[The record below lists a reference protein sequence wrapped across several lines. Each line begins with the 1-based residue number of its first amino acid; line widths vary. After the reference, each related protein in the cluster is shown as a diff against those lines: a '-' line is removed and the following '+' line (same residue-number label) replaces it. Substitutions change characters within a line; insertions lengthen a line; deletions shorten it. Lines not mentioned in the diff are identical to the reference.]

1 MLTKGIE
8 NKLSAWGVDVR
19 DAFFDELYR
28 LAGED
33 RNVIFMTADMGA
45 FSLQRFKQDFPKQY
59 FNVGVAEQNM
69 VSVAAGLAMA
79 GKTVFI
85 YSIVPFVTL
94 RCLEQ
99 IKIDLCCMNLP
110 VKVVGIG
117 AGVMYGGD
125 GPTHHALQDIAVMR
139 TLPGM
144 TIYNPSDAL
153 LTQASVRLAYEHP
166 GPVYVR
172 LEKGCLPVLYEDAAG
187 CFREGFA
194 QLRAGKD
201 LSILATGLMVHQAI
215 AAKEILS
222 RVGLSV
228 AVFDVYRLKPLNE
241 QALLDI
247 MLHSPRIVS
256 LEENSRI
263 GGLGSSLIEVC
274 ADAGCR
280 VPFFRMAWPDGH
292 CREFCSREH
301 IHRHYQMDARNVAE
315 KILAW
320 TRNT

>member
-1 MLTKGIE
+1 MLTNGLEK
-8 NKLSAWGVDVR
+8 KTMSGVDAR
-19 DAFFDELYR
+19 DAFFEELYR
-28 LAGED
+28 LAEED

-45 FSLQRFKQDFPKQY
+45 FSLERFKRDLPRQY

-79 GKTVFI
+79 GKKVFI

-99 IKIDLCCMNLP
+99 IKIDLCGMNLP
-110 VKVVGIG
+110 VTVVGIG

-125 GPTHHALQDIAVMR
+125 GPTHHALHDIAVMR
-139 TLPGM
+139 ALPGM

-166 GPVYVR
+166 GPVYIR
-172 LEKGCLPVLYEDAAG
+172 IEKGCLPVLYEEAG
-187 CFREGFA
+187 GGFQQGFA
-194 QLRAGKD
+194 QLRAGTD
-201 LSILATGLMVHQAI
+201 LSIMATGLMVHQAI
-215 AAKEILS
+215 AAKDILS
-222 RVGLSV
+222 RVGISV
-228 AVFDVYRLKPLNE
+228 GIFDIYRLKPFNE
-241 QALLDI
+241 QALLEVMI
-247 MLHSPRIVS
+247 HSPRVVS

-263 GGLGSSLIEVC
+263 GGLGTALIELC

-280 VPFFRMAWPDGH
+280 VPFMRMAWPDRH
-292 CREFCSREH
+292 CHEACSRED
-301 IHRHYQMDARNVAE
+301 IHRHYQMDARSIAE

-320 TRNT
+320 VRSS